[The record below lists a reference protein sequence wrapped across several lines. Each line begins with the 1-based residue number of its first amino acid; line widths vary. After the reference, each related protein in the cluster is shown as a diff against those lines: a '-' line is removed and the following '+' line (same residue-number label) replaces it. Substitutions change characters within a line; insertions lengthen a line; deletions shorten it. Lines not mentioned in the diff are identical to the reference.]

1 MALIVHTKIFISE
14 IVEKEQYYISDSP
27 KALNESIIHS
37 YIYFKFPVLYGRVFE
52 SIATIAPYHRS
63 VC

>member
-1 MALIVHTKIFISE
+1 MALIVHAKIFISE

-37 YIYFKFPVLYGRVFE
+37 YTYFKFPVLYDVGSLRV
-52 SIATIAPYHRS
+52 
-63 VC
+63 